1 MSRMTTTCTETK
13 SILMIPRPTPS
24 TARPKSRRRR
34 PPSGVHAW
42 VKSVANGTTGGNA
55 PAGNSSGAF
64 QCMGPSGGSGAGGA
78 DNRKRRHSGADG
90 RDVDE
95 GRGNGHGKR
104 PKLGEKGQRNAN
116 YACPFSKRYPPN
128 LLPTACRKGWP
139 EVRLVKQHLYRHHV
153 HERCPR
159 CHATFRS
166 IDQLNKHLCLEQ
178 QCPIIPDPGT
188 SIGIDR
194 ETKIKVKSRVGIQRQ
209 PEHVRWTNL
218 YKILFPNSDEVPS
231 PYCDVSL
238 TSTLPNN
245 ELLQLLH
252 GNLSE
257 SVPYEIDR
265 KLSDYQPS
273 LGISPSHLEI
283 IKHVCKEV
291 MNAKFSVFT
300 ESLEETGGV
309 PQTTSPDLVPEVGPP
324 STAAENTQFA
334 ADESTHMNGGDDN
347 TLSQFMD
354 SMAMARMGT
363 VLLQWILEQTL
374 NSIPTR
380 AHQPMACTCH

>member
-1 MSRMTTTCTETK
+1 
-13 SILMIPRPTPS
+13 
-24 TARPKSRRRR
+24 
-34 PPSGVHAW
+34 
-42 VKSVANGTTGGNA
+42 
-55 PAGNSSGAF
+55 
-64 QCMGPSGGSGAGGA
+64 MGPSGGSGAGGA

-139 EVRLVKQHLYRHHV
+139 EVRLVKTRPLDKFVQDTIPKLRRGTVAMYV
-153 HERCPR
+153 TYL
-159 CHATFRS
+159 ATYGDKRPPVDCK
-166 IDQLNKHLCLEQ
+166 ID
-178 QCPIIPDPGT
+178 
-188 SIGIDR
+188 
-194 ETKIKVKSRVGIQRQ
+194 
-209 PEHVRWTNL
+209 
-218 YKILFPNSDEVPS
+218 
-231 PYCDVSL
+231 CDVSL